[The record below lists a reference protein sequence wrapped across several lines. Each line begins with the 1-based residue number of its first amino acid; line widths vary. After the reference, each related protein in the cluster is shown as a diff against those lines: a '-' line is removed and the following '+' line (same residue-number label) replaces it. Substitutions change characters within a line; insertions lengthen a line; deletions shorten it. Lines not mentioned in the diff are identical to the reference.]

1 MKIRFSNLGTIRET
15 ELDLRPLTVI
25 IGPNNSS
32 KTYLAYSVYGLL
44 REMKNVGDEV
54 FERLRSVRVDR
65 EKGYFEWSIRRVE
78 NAFLAHVEASCRS
91 FERQLGGFFQDSS
104 ERLFRETKL
113 EVIFDELDVRKSL
126 TVETASYD
134 FEFLD
139 KVAKLSFG
147 VGNLDLGDIWPDL
160 PAQANGVTKWKLPLA
175 DSRDFFGGL
184 MRGGDVGFPAPF
196 ILPAERNALI
206 ITYKI
211 LSNRRFKLLR
221 DAARHRKI
229 GARDSAAM
237 QDALREQGEIRYPLP
252 VEDFLDFLADVEL
265 PTRGGPARNS
275 DFLKLAGMV
284 EASIQSGNRLELV
297 PTVLGGHELRVGVG
311 DGLSIDLYNASS
323 SIKQLSALILYLR
336 YKAAPGQLLIIDEP
350 EMNLH
355 PESQVRLLEVL
366 AILVRLGVRVLVT
379 THSPYFMAHLAN
391 LTQRAED
398 AKTQKKQ
405 AAQLFLKDP
414 RALMA
419 LDEVSAYEMRD
430 NRLVS
435 LKDPEFGLRW
445 DTLSDVFSDLQQR
458 YFTLDGLAHGK
469 RGK

>member
-1 MKIRFSNLGTIRET
+1 MKIHFSNLGTIRET

-44 REMKNVGDEV
+44 REMKNVGDDV

-65 EKGYFEWSIRRVE
+65 EHGYIEWSLRRIE
-78 NAFLAHVEASCRS
+78 NAFQAHVDSSCRN
-91 FERQLGGFFQDSS
+91 FESTLGGFFQDSS
-104 ERLFRETKL
+104 DKLFRQTKFW
-113 EVIFDELDVRKSL
+113 VDFDRLDVRSL
-126 TVETASYD
+126 LSMRDGSVFAFAEKQARLSVD
-134 FEFLD
+134 VDVINEIFPHSDEGRHRLP
-139 KVAKLSFG
+139 VAEVVG
-147 VGNLDLGDIWPDL
+147 VFSDVLRGDSD
-160 PAQANGVTKWKLPLA
+160 
-175 DSRDFFGGL
+175 GL
-184 MRGGDVGFPAPF
+184 IPAPS

-221 DAARHRKI
+221 DAARSRKT
-229 GARDSAAM
+229 GTRSSLAL
-237 QDALREQGEIRYPLP
+237 QEALREQGEIRYPLP

-265 PTRGGPARNS
+265 PATPAARAVDPVFS
-275 DFLKLAGMV
+275 KLAAMV

-297 PTVLGGHELRVGVG
+297 RTMLGGNELRVGVG

-336 YKAAPGQLLIIDEP
+336 YKAAPNQLLIIDEP

-355 PESQVRLLEVL
+355 PASQVRLLEVL

-391 LTQRAED
+391 LVQRAEEP
-398 AKTQKKQ
+398 KTQKKQ
-405 AAQLFLKDP
+405 AAQLYLKDA
-414 RALMA
+414 RALLS

-430 NRLVS
+430 NQLVS
-435 LKDPEFGLRW
+435 LKDPDFGLRW